1 MGFEIVGVHNHL
13 QFNNEF
19 KKKLLFIAGKLKY
32 RTYFILIYL
41 VHNE

>member
-19 KKKLLFIAGKLKY
+19 KKKMLFIAGI
-32 RTYFILIYL
+32 REIEIQNVFYFDLPST
-41 VHNE
+41 